1 MKSAWTTIT
10 RFNVVRIKELIAKGQ
25 HQKAMKHL
33 GCVLLSLSFG
43 LRMAIKGECDDDD
56 EDSM

>member
-1 MKSAWTTIT
+1 MKS
-10 RFNVVRIKELIAKGQ
+10 VLRIKELIAKGQ

-33 GCVLLSLSFG
+33 GCVLLYLSFG
-43 LRMAIKGECDDDD
+43 LRMAINGECDDDD